1 MDVDAREG
9 RSVREVA
16 AYDVNTL
23 EEAWSVEQKAPFLT
37 GVLATAGGVA
47 FVGDYDRWVRA
58 YDVDTGEALWESRL
72 ASTVEGFPV
81 TFEIDG
87 VQYFGIPT
95 GRGGGSPWRIG
106 SFLTP
111 DLVSPGGQTR
121 STSSDLASPE
131 LNPKTNPLLSSRVN
145 LRMALSFLSLLCLAL
160 VTACTTSQS
169 SGMQYRSIN
178 DWADLPEGRQW
189 GAVTGVF
196 PDPDGEHIWVLDRWV
211 RITVWDQT

>member
-1 MDVDAREG
+1 M
-9 RSVREVA
+9 
-16 AYDVNTL
+16 
-23 EEAWSVEQKAPFLT
+23 EQKAPFLT

-111 DLVSPGGQTR
+111 DLVSPGGH
-121 STSSDLASPE
+121 
-131 LNPKTNPLLSSRVN
+131 N
-145 LRMALSFLSLLCLAL
+145 AL
-160 VTACTTSQS
+160 
-169 SGMQYRSIN
+169 Y
-178 DWADLPEGRQW
+178 
-189 GAVTGVF
+189 VF
-196 PDPDGEHIWVLDRWV
+196 RLGES
-211 RITVWDQT
+211 